1 MTHAYANRQLISSE
15 DVRGTQVYGLDNKSL
30 GQILYF
36 IIEKNTGR
44 IAYAVI
50 SFGDFWNLTHKPYH
64 IPWSAL
70 EYDNKLQGY
79 RTGITEEQVK
89 NAPALADDSLA
100 DQEWEART
108 HQHYGVSRYWM
119 GG

>member
-1 MTHAYANRQLISSE
+1 MVHAYANRQLISSE
-15 DVRGTQVYGLDNKSL
+15 DVRGTEVYGLDNKVL

-36 IIEKNTGR
+36 IIDKTTGR

-50 SFGDFWNLTHKPYH
+50 SFGGFWQLVHNHYH

-70 EYDNKLQGY
+70 EYDEALQAY
-79 RTGITEEQVK
+79 RTGITEAQLK
-89 NAPALADDSLA
+89 NAPTLADDSLA
-100 DQEWEART
+100 DREWEART
-108 HQHYGVSRYWM
+108 HQHYGAPRYWM